1 MSKAMTSEVFK
12 LLLVSL
18 FFVDVVF
25 FSTLHFSF
33 EYFYFDEPIKIDLFP
48 TNEHAAAHECQIR
61 FIIVRVFFSVQS
73 TPQTRRFKFDVMI
86 ELFETKAKINWIS
99 SRSFEFNVWLNHR
112 KWMKKKRNEH
122 ILGVEWS
129 WDGKKTC
136 QVILDPLW
144 SAADYVS
151 VNWVCLFWW
160 VWRWYLAIAIDL
172 MIPKQNWKKSHTQNK
187 PEQRI
192 KNMPVWCVWQLELR

>member
-61 FIIVRVFFSVQS
+61 FIIVRVFFFCSEH
-73 TPQTRRFKFDVMI
+73 TTN
-86 ELFETKAKINWIS
+86 KALQIWCDDRIIWDKSKNQ
-99 SRSFEFNVWLNHR
+99 LNFFAF
-112 KWMKKKRNEH
+112 
-122 ILGVEWS
+122 I
-129 WDGKKTC
+129 
-136 QVILDPLW
+136 
-144 SAADYVS
+144 
-151 VNWVCLFWW
+151 
-160 VWRWYLAIAIDL
+160 
-172 MIPKQNWKKSHTQNK
+172 
-187 PEQRI
+187 RI
-192 KNMPVWCVWQLELR
+192 